1 MNIDESRRAE
11 WVRAAVERFSGPLTR
26 YAQVITGDLEQA
38 RDVVQDTFI
47 RLCDEK
53 PERVD
58 RFLAQ
63 WLFKVCRNR
72 ALDVQRKQS
81 RMKPLSQ
88 TGMDSQAC
96 PDPSPAA
103 QAERRETNDE
113 VLRLLTRLPKSQ
125 QEVVRLKF
133 QNGLSYRQ
141 ISEVTGF
148 SVSNVGFLMH
158 TALKTLRQQMKSE
171 TTMRMP

>member
-1 MNIDESRRAE
+1 METDESRQAK
-11 WVRAAVERFSGPLTR
+11 WIRAAVDRFSGPLTR
-26 YAQVITGDLEQA
+26 YAQVIVGDLEQA

-47 RLCDEK
+47 RLCAEK

-58 RFLAQ
+58 SHLAQ
-63 WLFKVCRNR
+63 WLFTVCRNR

-88 TGMDSQAC
+88 AEMNGRAS

-103 QAERRETNDE
+103 QAERSETDDE
-113 VLRLLTRLPKSQ
+113 VLGLLARLPKNQ

-133 QNGLSYRQ
+133 QNGLSYRE
-141 ISEVTGF
+141 ISEITQL

-158 TALKTLRQQMKSE
+158 IALKTLRQQMKPE
-171 TTMRMP
+171 ATRRMP